1 MSGSLRQSSKVTHIF
16 AAIAFVALL
25 CPYAGVSNAQYRGPV
40 YKANVPKAKAT
51 SLRAI
56 IEAIQL
62 NYKVTQ
68 MLVSGSDNVQ
78 EMSRMLNRSYR
89 IQQDAVGPIEGIQD
103 PGLIYAIKLINE
115 VGKPGT
121 ENAGGAIQNG
131 DSEAALGYLEKVRK
145 AHQQIMAIL
154 H

>member
-1 MSGSLRQSSKVTHIF
+1 MLGSLRTNRKTRHVF
-16 AAIAFVALL
+16 AAIAFVALSGS
-25 CPYAGVSNAQYRGPV
+25 YTGVCNAQYKGPV

-68 MLVSGSDNVQ
+68 LLLSGSDNVQ

-103 PGLIYAIKLINE
+103 QGLIYAIKLINE

-145 AHQQIMAIL
+145 AHQQIMVLL